1 MKTNFTIA
9 LLTAAMTFSLGV
21 FAQGRGGSSSSNS
34 AGTSVRSSNSS
45 TSSTLR
51 SSSGSS
57 NSGSSVRAGSSSRSS
72 VKTATPRSSSGS
84 SVSSGTSS
92 RNGNSY
98 RSSGGNSGNTTVI
111 NNTVVNN
118 APRNDANMPK
128 YKDRRVKSYPR
139 SESRTVAHHYPRH
152 IDRIDRHVHIV
163 HSGVDYYYRDGLYY
177 RFLGGRYVIAPAPR
191 YIRVRTIPASYFSF
205 RIGSL
210 AYYYSLGTYYHYDPV
225 TLTYEVVA
233 PPMGA
238 IVPELPEY
246 DVNTVVINNK
256 TYLEY
261 DGTLYKPMITSD
273 GVLYKVMGRF
283 EDIVR

>member
-1 MKTNFTIA
+1 MKTKFTIA
-9 LLTAAMTFSLGV
+9 LLTATMTFSLGV

-45 TSSTLR
+45 ASSSYR
-51 SSSGSS
+51 SSSGG

-72 VKTATPRSSSGS
+72 VTTATPRSSSGS

-273 GVLYKVMGRF
+273 GVLFKVMGRF
-283 EDIVR
+283 EDVVR

>member
-1 MKTNFTIA
+1 MKTKFTIA
-9 LLTAAMTFSLGV
+9 LLTATMTFSLGV

-34 AGTSVRSSNSS
+34 GSSVRSSSSTSTSTSLRSSGSSGTSVRGGSSNSS
-45 TSSTLR
+45 VTTGSTR
-51 SSSGSS
+51 SSSS
-57 NSGSSVRAGSSSRSS
+57 A
-72 VKTATPRSSSGS
+72 
-84 SVSSGTSS
+84 GTST

-98 RSSGGNSGNTTVI
+98 RSGGSSVSNTTAGS
-111 NNTVVNN
+111 

-128 YKDRRVKSYPR
+128 YKDRKVKSYPR
-139 SESRTVAHHYPRH
+139 ESSRTVAHHYPRH
-152 IDRIDRHVHIV
+152 IDRVDRHVHIY

-177 RFLGGRYVIAPAPR
+177 RYVNNRYVIAPAPR

-205 RIGSL
+205 RIGAI
-210 AYYYSLGTYYHYDPV
+210 AYYYSLGTYYNYDPV

-246 DVNTVVINNK
+246 DVNTVVVNNK

-261 DGTLYKPMITSD
+261 DGTLYKPLITSN
-273 GVLYKVMGRF
+273 GVQYKVMGRF
-283 EDIVR
+283 EDGVR

>member
-1 MKTNFTIA
+1 M
-9 LLTAAMTFSLGV
+9 
-21 FAQGRGGSSSSNS
+21 
-34 AGTSVRSSNSS
+34 
-45 TSSTLR
+45 
-51 SSSGSS
+51 
-57 NSGSSVRAGSSSRSS
+57 
-72 VKTATPRSSSGS
+72 
-84 SVSSGTSS
+84 
-92 RNGNSY
+92 
-98 RSSGGNSGNTTVI
+98 I

-163 HSGVDYYYRDGLYY
+163 HSGVDYYYCDGLYY

-283 EDIVR
+283 EDVVR

>member
-1 MKTNFTIA
+1 M
-9 LLTAAMTFSLGV
+9 
-21 FAQGRGGSSSSNS
+21 
-34 AGTSVRSSNSS
+34 
-45 TSSTLR
+45 
-51 SSSGSS
+51 
-57 NSGSSVRAGSSSRSS
+57 
-72 VKTATPRSSSGS
+72 
-84 SVSSGTSS
+84 
-92 RNGNSY
+92 
-98 RSSGGNSGNTTVI
+98 I

>member
-1 MKTNFTIA
+1 MKTKFTIA
-9 LLTAAMTFSLGV
+9 LLTATMTFSLGV

-57 NSGSSVRAGSSSRSS
+57 NSGSSVRAGSSLRSS
-72 VKTATPRSSSGS
+72 VTTATPRSSSGS

>member
-1 MKTNFTIA
+1 MKTKFTIA
-9 LLTAAMTFSLGV
+9 LLTATMTFSLGV

-72 VKTATPRSSSGS
+72 VTTATPRSSSGS

-139 SESRTVAHHYPRH
+139 SEARTVAHHYPRH

>member
-1 MKTNFTIA
+1 
-9 LLTAAMTFSLGV
+9 
-21 FAQGRGGSSSSNS
+21 
-34 AGTSVRSSNSS
+34 
-45 TSSTLR
+45 
-51 SSSGSS
+51 
-57 NSGSSVRAGSSSRSS
+57 
-72 VKTATPRSSSGS
+72 
-84 SVSSGTSS
+84 
-92 RNGNSY
+92 
-98 RSSGGNSGNTTVI
+98 VI

-177 RFLGGRYVIAPAPR
+177 RYINNRYVIAPAPR

-205 RIGSL
+205 RIGTL
-210 AYYYSLGTYYHYDPV
+210 AYYYSLGTYYNYDPV

>member
-1 MKTNFTIA
+1 MKTKFTIA
-9 LLTAAMTFSLGV
+9 LLTATMTFSLGV

-45 TSSTLR
+45 TSSSYR
-51 SSSGSS
+51 SSSGG

-72 VKTATPRSSSGS
+72 VTTATPRSSSGS

-98 RSSGGNSGNTTVI
+98 RNSGGNSGNTTVI

-283 EDIVR
+283 EDVVR

>member
-1 MKTNFTIA
+1 MKTKFTIA
-9 LLTAAMTFSLGV
+9 LLTATMTFSLGV

-45 TSSTLR
+45 TSSSYR
-51 SSSGSS
+51 SSSGG

-72 VKTATPRSSSGS
+72 VTTATPRSSSGS

>member
-1 MKTNFTIA
+1 MKTKFTIA

-72 VKTATPRSSSGS
+72 VTTATPRSSSGS
-84 SVSSGTSS
+84 SVSNGTSS

>member
-72 VKTATPRSSSGS
+72 VTTATPRSSSGS
-84 SVSSGTSS
+84 SVSNGTSS

>member
-1 MKTNFTIA
+1 MKTKFTIA
-9 LLTAAMTFSLGV
+9 LLTATMTFSLGV

-45 TSSTLR
+45 TSSSYR
-51 SSSGSS
+51 SSSGG

-72 VKTATPRSSSGS
+72 VTTATPRSSSGS
-84 SVSSGTSS
+84 SVSGTSS